1 MFSFKHKIYNQ
12 KNTREITH
20 QAIVQDQ
27 VPPSPN
33 LQLEKKY
40 WRKNSGSQVNCRSF
54 FHEKKGDAEYQAEAL
69 RMDGGRTGKNKS
81 NKQILQGGSGPLPLF
96 KAPTP

>member
-1 MFSFKHKIYNQ
+1 MLVDIHEEFKQIDIKSTSTISGLTTFIKKMFSFKHKIYNQ

-54 FHEKKGDAEYQAEAL
+54 FHEKKG
-69 RMDGGRTGKNKS
+69 RC
-81 NKQILQGGSGPLPLF
+81 
-96 KAPTP
+96 